1 MFAGDTIVSL
11 HRLHALETMADCL
24 TSREKFFSLNGLVC
38 LSQALEG
45 EYTVI
50 DLRNESCVTG
60 KVEHVDS

>member
-1 MFAGDTIVSL
+1 
-11 HRLHALETMADCL
+11 MADCL

-50 DLRNESCVTG
+50 DLRNESSVTG
-60 KVEHVDS
+60 KIEQVDS